1 MTLYP
6 SEVSTIKNKIL
17 AFIQKLVLVVLA
29 VLMLL
34 FVIPVG
40 LFRTSDSVEKK
51 GEFIKLF
58 PYEVKSALNDNGQT
72 VEVGKGRS
80 AVLKFDL
87 NRLSEVKAEDIKEV
101 KLRLSFIK
109 GSGVRSNAVSVGIIS
124 DDDVRLDSPLPMSYF
139 DFSAVITPQT
149 FGGEN
154 SLYEIDLT
162 EHIRRKAKDKRPGDI
177 FLGIS
182 SVNTVSVRM
191 ASSAYSDPSCRPYLK
206 IVTGMA
212 SAEDVHTLA
221 KAELSDAVYVSESRP
236 DTSGTEL
243 SGKSGG
249 IVCSEG
255 NDVYIRFN
263 LNRAAIEG
271 TLYKARL
278 SLTAAEGSGE
288 IEIHCLNNNQW
299 SGSGISYSNRPE
311 GEEAQLST
319 LADGETHTLADVT
332 QEVCEAYV
340 RGADSLTFKITAG
353 SGTNIKFFGI
363 GDSISEPKLHL
374 SCTDDSDIVC
384 ASDAALNALGGNGR
398 SFVTTDLTDIYSGK
412 NGSFAKL
419 SWHEYDMNGMRRT
432 GRYLS
437 SSGRISRPKWFEG
450 NAEII
455 ARARITSGDYVT
467 VRRYRLIVQAEAQPD
482 YSKYSF
488 ENYIDIGN
496 GQSENKQRFDSVN
509 TGKPIRRSVGGTQN
523 VCRVPMNGGSMLLN
537 FSCIPQGVNY
547 LTLKLAVAEDKSM
560 HFSIVPCDGT
570 WEPFELEL
578 PEFSDE
584 SDGFIY
590 LTYALPE
597 DFTRGLKYVS
607 LRLMSESARGKD
619 TSSCG
624 IYAVYLTQSPS
635 FDPHDFSSQGEAL
648 AVELKGDKEQFIK
661 NAYAFPKDGSSLPP
675 YDAENTAVTD
685 EKADLE
691 KVIVSEDMH
700 TVIFDGDSANIAFL
714 LGDTA
719 DIYERCSRYDRLCR
733 RVPVERRGDMLTV
746 DFDEYLMCLNSGVSD
761 SGMYI
766 PEGCEKYGIYREI
779 IGGAYY
785 VFAEDMQT
793 VDYSAAPA
801 EATVLDIGELKIP
814 AGGAVLLKRIESE
827 SRTRGW
833 RVTSVNGKS
842 VSELSL
848 ENGEL
853 LSDITVRA
861 VDGVSENAESLCVVC
876 ALYNGGRLIS
886 MHRMETGII
895 QSRDIYTLDISSY
908 GIYMKDGGELR
919 IFAADDSE
927 ELNKLQPKVIYP

>member
-1 MTLYP
+1 M
-6 SEVSTIKNKIL
+6 KNKIL
-17 AFIQKLVLVVLA
+17 SFIQKLVLVVLA

-34 FVIPVG
+34 CVIPVG

-58 PYEVKSALNDNGQT
+58 PYEVNGVVDDESQT
-72 VEVGKGRS
+72 VEIGKGRS

-109 GSGVRSNAVSVGIIS
+109 GSGVRSNSVSVGIIS
-124 DDDVRLDSPLPMSYF
+124 DDDIRLDSPLPMLYSG
-139 DFSAVITPQT
+139 FSTVITPQT
-149 FGGEN
+149 FGSEN

-162 EHIRRKAKDKRPGDI
+162 DYIRRKAGEKRPGDI
-177 FLGIS
+177 FFGIS
-182 SVNTVSVRM
+182 SGNAISVQM
-191 ASSAYSDPSCRPYLK
+191 ASGTYSDPSCRPYLK
-206 IVTGMA
+206 LVTGMA

-236 DTSGTEL
+236 DTGGSEL
-243 SGKSGG
+243 SGRSGG
-249 IVCSEG
+249 IICSEG
-255 NDVYIRFN
+255 NEVYIRFN

-278 SLTAAEGSGE
+278 SLTAEEGSGE

-299 SGSGISYSNRPE
+299 NGGGISYSNRPE
-311 GEEAQLST
+311 GEEAQLTT
-319 LADGETHTLADVT
+319 LADADTHTLADVT

-340 RGADSLTFKITAG
+340 RGADSLTFKITARDG
-353 SGTNIKFFGI
+353 ANIKFFGV
-363 GDSISEPKLHL
+363 GGSTTEPKLYL
-374 SCTDDSDIVC
+374 SCTDDSDIAC

-398 SFVTTDLTDIYSGK
+398 NFVTTDLTDIYSGR
-412 NGSFAKL
+412 NGAFAKF
-419 SWHEYDMNGMRRT
+419 SWQEYDMNGLRRT

-437 SSGRISRPKWFEG
+437 VSGRISRPKWFEG
-450 NAEII
+450 NSEII

-467 VRRYRLIVQAEAQPD
+467 VRRYRLIVQAEAKPD

-488 ENYIDIGN
+488 GNYIDIGN

-509 TGKPIRRSVGGTQN
+509 TSKPARRSIGGIQN
-523 VCRVPMNGGSMLLN
+523 VCRIPMNGGSILLN

-560 HFSIVPCDGT
+560 RFSVVPCDGT
-570 WEPFELEL
+570 FEPYELEM
-578 PEFSDE
+578 PKFSDD

-597 DFTRGLKYVS
+597 EFTRGLKHVS

-624 IYAVYLTQSPS
+624 IYAAYLTQSPS
-635 FDPHDFSSQGEAL
+635 FDPHDFGSQGEA
-648 AVELKGDKEQFIK
+648 ASAEMNTDKGQFIK
-661 NAYAFPKDGSSLPP
+661 NAYAFPKDSSSLPA
-675 YDAENTAVTD
+675 YEAADSTGAQEAAEA
-685 EKADLE
+685 ES
-691 KVIVSEDMH
+691 VIVSEDRC
-700 TVIFDGDSANIAFL
+700 TVIFNGDSASIAFL

-733 RVPVERRGDMLTV
+733 RAPVERSGEMLTV
-746 DFDEYLMCLNSGVSD
+746 DFGEYLMCLNGGISD
-761 SGMYI
+761 KKIYI
-766 PEGCEKYGIYREI
+766 PDGCEKHGIYREAVS
-779 IGGAYY
+779 GAYY
-785 VFAEDMQT
+785 IFAEDKQA
-793 VDYSAAPA
+793 VDYSAAPEGA
-801 EATVLDIGELKIP
+801 DVDDIENLKIP
-814 AGGAVLLKRIESE
+814 AGGAVLLKRIESG

-842 VSELSL
+842 TSELSL
-848 ENGEL
+848 ENGEM

-861 VDGVSENAESLCVVC
+861 VDGISENADSLRVVC
-876 ALYNGGRLIS
+876 ALYSGGRLIS
-886 MHRMETGII
+886 MHSAETGII
-895 QSRDIYTLDISSY
+895 RSRDIYTFDISPY
-908 GIYMKDGGELR
+908 EIYMTEGSELR
-919 IFAADDSE
+919 IFAADNSE